1 MERKL
6 TDKILKWKWRMER
19 EPLEAVTEAV
29 EEILGIEIDE
39 DMVEGDVL
47 EIEIGIVI
55 EDTEVEVDASMEAI
69 AGMTRQAIE
78 AMAEIDLNGDL
89 TVEETI
95 LEEMIEIE
103 VQEAAIN
110 HDPKIKNIIRTC

>member
-1 MERKL
+1 
-6 TDKILKWKWRMER
+6 MER

-69 AGMTRQAIE
+69 AGNQ
-78 AMAEIDLNGDL
+78 LNTFLLDVL
-89 TVEETI
+89 AFTPVKRYLRLSTKII
-95 LEEMIEIE
+95 LYI
-103 VQEAAIN
+103 
-110 HDPKIKNIIRTC
+110 